1 MAMRKITKSTLLLS
15 YCGFSFLLLP
25 LFSFLYPPLPQSLY
39 VFLRHS
45 DSTIFLV
52 TLYLANPS
60 PWDLT
65 FSQQLRKVFY

>member
-1 MAMRKITKSTLLLS
+1 MRKITKSTLLLS